1 MTLNETEN
9 TEFIVAHLATPL
21 GLAYS
26 QAVVNN
32 EVNAALKSI
41 LTYIKYGG
49 MPHNLVC
56 KPDYD
61 ELTRL
66 LEFYSRERDDE
77 NGSAN
82 FDPSVTAIV
91 RCIHSILLGA
101 QNGEVTS
108 ELLYYY
114 SETKNIIRKN
124 DIQLSLNL

>member
-26 QAVVNN
+26 QAVA
-32 EVNAALKSI
+32 EHDFDAALKSI

-49 MPHNLVC
+49 MPHNLVL

-66 LEFYSRERDDE
+66 LEFYSRSPGDK

-82 FDPSVTAIV
+82 FDYCVSAIV
-91 RCIHSILLGA
+91 RCIYSILLGA

-114 SETKNIIRKN
+114 SEAKNTIRKN
-124 DIQLSLNL
+124 DVQLSLNL